1 MKKTYKFELPQ
12 NKELKSANT
21 RVEDGKLFVDVEF
34 QEKFDPKDGD
44 FLYCEKC
51 GVFICRSN
59 SPYEGTLRAYVGIGS
74 RGQIVEQPELFVSE
88 TYWCW
93 INHCR
98 YATPEEK
105 SAFLERLE
113 KECHKKWNPEKK
125 CLEDI
130 YIPKFGDIV
139 HLELKDNDLYAS
151 KGTIIS
157 IYPNK
162 EMTTDLNGFFDIFN
176 LGHYGEIINK
186 VGANVKSIRLA
197 SELEKNK
204 LFNKLAEVGKRW
216 NEETKQLED
225 IRWRAGQL
233 CEYYSI
239 DFNYTIKRYVESFS
253 IEDFKRY
260 TNGNYFRTPEAAQ
273 KVADQIKDIFKKSKV
288 E

>member
-1 MKKTYKFELPQ
+1 M
-12 NKELKSANT
+12 
-21 RVEDGKLFVDVEF
+21 
-34 QEKFDPKDGD
+34 
-44 FLYCEKC
+44 
-51 GVFICRSN
+51 
-59 SPYEGTLRAYVGIGS
+59 RAYIGIN
-74 RGQIVEQPELFVSE
+74 RGGELVEQPELLLYT

-93 INHCR
+93 MEDCR

>member
-12 NKELKSANT
+12 NKEVEISNT
-21 RVEDGKLFVDVEF
+21 RVEDGKLFVEVEF
-34 QEKFDPKDGD
+34 KERFEPKDGD
-44 FLYCEKC
+44 FLV
-51 GVFICRSN
+51 GNTGIFICKIGEKDNQIYAYAGVDNGKVCVNVEGIIWNLRSN
-59 SPYEGTLRAYVGIGS
+59 
-74 RGQIVEQPELFVSE
+74 
-88 TYWCW
+88 
-93 INHCR
+93 CR
-98 YATPEEK
+98 YATTEEK
-105 SAFLERLE
+105 AAFLERLE
-113 KECHKKWNPEKK
+113 KGFHKKWNPEKK

-139 HLELKDNDLYAS
+139 RIDYPDNNEHKRQYV
-151 KGTIIS
+151 IS
-157 IYPNK
+157 IFPDKEVPN
-162 EMTTDLNGFFDIFN
+162 TSVNYFFDICKIDMDGN
-176 LGHYGEIINK
+176 LFFEGEACYNYGY
-186 VGANVKSIRLA
+186 VSPA
-197 SELEKNK
+197 SESEKQELFKKLEK
-204 LFNKLAEVGKRW
+204 LGIRW
-216 NEETKQLED
+216 NSETKKFED